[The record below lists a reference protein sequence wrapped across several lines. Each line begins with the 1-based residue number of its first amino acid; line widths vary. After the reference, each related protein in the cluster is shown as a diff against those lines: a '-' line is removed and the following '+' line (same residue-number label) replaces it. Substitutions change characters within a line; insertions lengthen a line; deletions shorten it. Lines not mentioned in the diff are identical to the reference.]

1 MNKEQIIKK
10 SFEKYPINNV
20 RNSLGYMYDEN
31 RDKREGYIQ
40 ALTEIESMPMVKG
53 WLVRDWIGNFL
64 CFFRKGKP
72 ITKREGRWE
81 DNDGLTG
88 EILGAYC
95 SDKIDDLTW
104 DSVPVEAEIIIRTV

>member
-1 MNKEQIIKK
+1 MTQEQITQKAL
-10 SFEKYPINNV
+10 EVYPISNV
-20 RNSLGYMYDEN
+20 RNTLGYIYDEN

-40 ALTEIESMPMVKG
+40 ALTEIESMPSVKG

-81 DNDGLTG
+81 DNDGHTG
-88 EILGAYC
+88 EILGAYY

-104 DSVPVEAEIIIRTV
+104 DSEPVDAEIIIRTI